1 MHYAHERGILHR
13 DLKPS
18 NILIDAQDQPQVVD
32 FGLARQ
38 LEGDSELTVT
48 GQVLGS
54 PHYLPPEQAAGQ
66 RGRISRRTDVYALG
80 ATLYHLLAG
89 RPPFQAESLAQTL
102 TWCSTPNRS
111 HRDCSTPACPATWKR
126 FA

>member
-54 PHYLPPEQAAGQ
+54 PQYLPPEQAAGQ
-66 RGRISRRTDVYALG
+66 RGRVFNLEIRDRDG
-80 ATLYHLLAG
+80 KG
-89 RPPFQAESLAQTL
+89 RPIRTAIIGDISLRFDTL
-102 TWCSTPNRS
+102 F
-111 HRDCSTPACPATWKR
+111 D
-126 FA
+126 